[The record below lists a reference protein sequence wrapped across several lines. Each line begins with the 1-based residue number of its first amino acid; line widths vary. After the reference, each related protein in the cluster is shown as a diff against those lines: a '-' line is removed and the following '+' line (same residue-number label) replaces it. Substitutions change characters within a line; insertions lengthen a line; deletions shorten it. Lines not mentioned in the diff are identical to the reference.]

1 MVMPYSNSSHNL
13 LLLRPHQSCEPFKDH
28 PLMVTKE
35 KGGGGINWEIE
46 IDIHTLK
53 GSESHSVTSDSL
65 RPHGL

>member
-1 MVMPYSNSSHNL
+1 
-13 LLLRPHQSCEPFKDH
+13 
-28 PLMVTKE
+28 MVTWE

-53 GSESHSVTSDSL
+53 GSEDHSVMSDSL

>member
-35 KGGGGINWEIE
+35 IGEGGINWEIE
-46 IDIHTLK
+46 IDIHILK